1 MAAQA
6 TPVVTASTAAGE
18 VEYTDHGD
26 GEPILFVHGTP
37 GGSDQGTLMTAF
49 LVDAGFRVIAP
60 SRPGYHATPLTDSNG
75 TPDAEAELE
84 LALLDS
90 LGIDRF
96 GIMCWSG
103 GGPSTYRLAATHPER
118 VGAIVALA
126 AVSKAYTFE
135 HSMEESMLTGRVGG
149 WLMKE
154 MSRHSPK
161 SLVKSTVTEEGDL
174 TKAQAK
180 ELIDHIWNEPA
191 KRQFVLDLTATIS
204 GDRTAGFKNDRAEFP
219 KIGDLGLS
227 SIEAPVLLVHGT
239 VDSDVP
245 PEHSEHAHAAL
256 PHSDIIRVENG
267 THIATWTDPTSDAI
281 QARIIEHLR
290 G

>member
-1 MAAQA
+1 MAERTTQA
-6 TPVVTASTAAGE
+6 TASTAAGD
-18 VEYTDHGD
+18 VDYTDQGG

-37 GGSDQGTLMTAF
+37 GGSDQGTLMSAF

-60 SRPGYHATPLTDSNG
+60 SRPGYHTTPLTDTNG

-103 GGPSTYRLAATHPER
+103 GGPSTYRLVATHPER
-118 VGAIVALA
+118 VTSVVALA

-154 MSRHSPK
+154 MVRHSPK
-161 SLVKSTVTEEGDL
+161 SLLKSTVTEEGDL

-180 ELIDHIWNEPA
+180 ELIEHIWNEPA

-204 GDRTAGFKNDRAEFP
+204 GDRSAGFKNDRAEFP

-239 VDSDVP
+239 IDSDVP
-245 PEHSEHAHAAL
+245 PDHSEHAHDTL
-256 PHSDIIRVENG
+256 PNSEIVRVENG
-267 THIATWTDPTSDAI
+267 THIATWTDPTSDNI
-281 QARIIEHLR
+281 QARIVAHLQP
-290 G
+290 